1 MSLTLHYHPLSSFCH
16 KVLIALYE
24 NAIPFGRTIVDPG
37 DDKSR
42 AAFKAL
48 WPIGKFPVLRDDA
61 RSRTIPESSIVIEYL
76 DQHYPGRT
84 RFLPADRELALR
96 VRERDRFCDLYL
108 HVPMQKIVGDQL
120 RPAGR
125 NDPHGVAE
133 AEALVR
139 TGLDMIEPAL
149 AGDTWAVGDSF
160 TLADCA
166 AAPPLFYLNQFM
178 ALRDSHPNVARYLD
192 RLVQRPSYARTLKEA
207 EPYMRFFPNPKTR
220 KSVS

>member
-16 KVLIALYE
+16 KVLIAPYE
-24 NAIPFGRTIVDPG
+24 NAIPFERVIVDPG
-37 DDKSR
+37 NEESR
-42 AAFKAL
+42 TAFKTL

-61 RSRTIPESSIVIEYL
+61 RSRTIPESSIIIEYL
-76 DQHYPGRT
+76 DQHYPGHT
-84 RFLPADRELALR
+84 RFVPADPELALR

-139 TGLDMIEPAL
+139 TGLDMLERAL
-149 AGDTWAVGDSF
+149 AGDAWAFGDSF

-166 AAPPLFYLNQFM
+166 AAPPLFYLSQFM
-178 ALRDSHPNVARYLD
+178 PLGDSHPNVVRYLH
-192 RLVQRPSYARTLKEA
+192 RLAQRPSYARVLKEA

-220 KSVS
+220 KAAS